1 MSMCEPFIRNHHY
14 NFIKNQANSV
24 LYALRTV
31 GDPKILESVRFSAQT
46 KVAEL
51 FPDVTDERKKI
62 LESISDLKTAE
73 DFHQYLQSLEPYL
86 TEFPQITETQI
97 RKLFPKNKKLKLP
110 DLAQIDFRYVSYL
123 SWIDISTNKMF
134 IVYHMNGQFVGV
146 EGRYTATNKKSYCF
160 ACNKIEELVLFSA
173 VSKKRP
179 AHASPDYYNSVGNYL
194 CMNGHECN
202 ANMTDVSSLEK
213 FIDSVL
219 G

>member
-1 MSMCEPFIRNHHY
+1 MCEPFIRNHEY
-14 NFIKNQANSV
+14 NFIKKQADYV

-31 GDPKILESVRFSAQT
+31 GDPKVLESVRLNAQA

-51 FPDVTDERKKI
+51 FPDLRDHRRTM
-62 LESISDLKTAE
+62 LESISDLRTAE
-73 DFHQYLQSLEPYL
+73 DFQKYLQALEPYL
-86 TEFPQITETQI
+86 IEFPAITNKQIQ
-97 RKLFPKNKKLKLP
+97 KLFPKNKKLKLP
-110 DLAQIDFRYVSYL
+110 DLAQVDFRYVSYL

-134 IVYHMNGQFVGV
+134 IVYPAAGGQFVGL
-146 EGRYTATNKKSYCF
+146 EGRFTANNKKSYCF
-160 ACNKIEELVLFSA
+160 ACNRIEELALFSA

-179 AHASPDYYNSVGNYL
+179 ANASPDYYKSVGNYI

-202 ANMTDVSSLEK
+202 KNMTDVSSLEK